1 MLPPA
6 LVPDPDVMAKSPPT
20 VFVGVAVEEPEMSVS
35 VPAVPE
41 EEATD
46 KAMEPAVPALSV
58 APPVLRKM
66 LPDLL
71 PEAVPVLSVKS
82 PVIVPVVVEREIAPD
97 VPVGAA
103 VPL

>member
-1 MLPPA
+1 M
-6 LVPDPDVMAKSPPT
+6 SPPT

-46 KAMEPAVPALSV
+46 KAMEPAVPAPVLSV

-71 PEAVPVLSVKS
+71 PVAIPVLSFKS
-82 PVIVPVVVEREIAPD
+82 PVIVLSVVEREIAPD